1 MLAFVYL
8 FIDLLSS
15 QVKGEK
21 RKEEKEMKKG
31 EEVGGRGDCTSSIPG
46 AGLYSKVSTKADQ
59 GFSNMSLALSTEALP
74 PFAIPGGQ
82 QSFSPVMQIWG
93 FGDGRAAPY

>member
-1 MLAFVYL
+1 MYL

-15 QVKGEK
+15 HVKGEK

-31 EEVGGRGDCTSSIPG
+31 EVVGGRGDCTSSIPD

-59 GFSNMSLALSTEALP
+59 SFSNMSLALSTEALP

-82 QSFSPVMQIWG
+82 QSFSPVMELWC
-93 FGDGRAAPY
+93 FRDG